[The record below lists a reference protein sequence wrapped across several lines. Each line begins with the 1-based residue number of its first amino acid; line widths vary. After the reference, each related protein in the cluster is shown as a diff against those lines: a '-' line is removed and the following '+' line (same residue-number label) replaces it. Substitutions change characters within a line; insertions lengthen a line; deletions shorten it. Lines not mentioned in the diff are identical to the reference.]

1 MFKRVGIF
9 LLLFILVCLCTS
21 ALAAPD
27 DVLLFT
33 RDETATRNP
42 TVEAAVPVGDTLY
55 MLLRMYEEA
64 DSAWVY
70 RMFRYT
76 LGQDAEAEM
85 ICDNIFYTRS
95 YPNLGSA
102 IASQQEG
109 MSPEEGFGYLFGD
122 GESLYGFNNL
132 TGSMAALTFAD
143 GAMHREEVCTVDMQA
158 LLIAEDDYS
167 YMVDIMSPVLMDGHL
182 YFAFTDWRTSE
193 PAYSLFDINLADG
206 SVRTQALERQL
217 NDLTVYKDGTLLG
230 YAPSRMDRDTGT
242 RLPSCLVAVHLADG
256 TLTPV
261 QDLSDDLRLD
271 RMVYDPA
278 ADTLYYSSPSILWAM
293 PALSQPQQVA
303 YTNQGY
309 ASGLA
314 VLGKGYAAVWDSDG
328 LEIRN
333 LDPAYLP
340 TKTLTIVNTSRDAAA
355 QQFTRE
361 NPDVPLIYPQDFYS
375 LETLGTAMI
384 SGETA
389 IDLVALDVDGGFDAM
404 LEKGYCADLSSSQ
417 VLMDFVQGLYPAVQ
431 KEIMKDGKLYAIPMS
446 ISSSVLCY
454 NVDKLE
460 EVGLTQEDVPTNLV
474 DLCAF
479 ITRWNNEWMDD
490 ENKANVMPIC
500 TLSSNRQIVFDMML
514 NGYIDYYD
522 ATGQTLDFDTPLF
535 NQLLTALDN
544 MAADNLD
551 RPAVMSDMEYDEF
564 YQLYS
569 GLFLE
574 DSLLSSV
581 STGREYLLGPLALND
596 ELDYKVGAYLQVMFV
611 NPKCENMPE
620 ALRLLECYVQNISPY
635 SMIPLSPD
643 ANDPLPN
650 PNYEQTV
657 QNLQEN
663 LADLQAQLAGVDPA
677 QKRDLEDS
685 IAYYEQRLANQED
698 LRWNISPETITRY
711 RELIGD
717 HVYIRHSNVLYSA
730 GDDTYAQLQS
740 LHNRYIQNQITREQY
755 IKELNQKA
763 RMIVLEDQ

>member
-1 MFKRVGIF
+1 
-9 LLLFILVCLCTS
+9 
-21 ALAAPD
+21 
-27 DVLLFT
+27 
-33 RDETATRNP
+33 
-42 TVEAAVPVGDTLY
+42 
-55 MLLRMYEEA
+55 
-64 DSAWVY
+64 
-70 RMFRYT
+70 
-76 LGQDAEAEM
+76 
-85 ICDNIFYTRS
+85 
-95 YPNLGSA
+95 
-102 IASQQEG
+102 
-109 MSPEEGFGYLFGD
+109 
-122 GESLYGFNNL
+122 
-132 TGSMAALTFAD
+132 
-143 GAMHREEVCTVDMQA
+143 
-158 LLIAEDDYS
+158 
-167 YMVDIMSPVLMDGHL
+167 
-182 YFAFTDWRTSE
+182 
-193 PAYSLFDINLADG
+193 
-206 SVRTQALERQL
+206 
-217 NDLTVYKDGTLLG
+217 
-230 YAPSRMDRDTGT
+230 
-242 RLPSCLVAVHLADG
+242 
-256 TLTPV
+256 
-261 QDLSDDLRLD
+261 
-271 RMVYDPA
+271 
-278 ADTLYYSSPSILWAM
+278 
-293 PALSQPQQVA
+293 
-303 YTNQGY
+303 
-309 ASGLA
+309 
-314 VLGKGYAAVWDSDG
+314 
-328 LEIRN
+328 
-333 LDPAYLP
+333 
-340 TKTLTIVNTSRDAAA
+340 
-355 QQFTRE
+355 
-361 NPDVPLIYPQDFYS
+361 
-375 LETLGTAMI
+375 
-384 SGETA
+384 
-389 IDLVALDVDGGFDAM
+389 
-404 LEKGYCADLSSSQ
+404 
-417 VLMDFVQGLYPAVQ
+417 MDFVQGLYPAVQ

-454 NVDKLE
+454 NVAKLE

-544 MAADNLD
+544 MVADNLD
-551 RPAVMSDMEYDEF
+551 RPAVMSNMEYDEF

-596 ELDYKVGAYLQVMFV
+596 ELDYKVGAYMQVMFV
-611 NPKCENMPE
+611 NPKCANMPE

-635 SMIPLSPD
+635 SLIPLSPD

-663 LADLQAQLAGVDPA
+663 LADLQAQLADVDPA

-711 RELIGD
+711 REFIGD